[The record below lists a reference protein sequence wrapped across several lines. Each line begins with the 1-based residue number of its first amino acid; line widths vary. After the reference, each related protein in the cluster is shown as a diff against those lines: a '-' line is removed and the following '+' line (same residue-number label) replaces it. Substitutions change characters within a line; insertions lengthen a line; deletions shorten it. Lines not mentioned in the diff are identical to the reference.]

1 MILIID
7 NYDSFTYNLVQLF
20 ESRGEEVLVKL
31 NDQVSIEE
39 IEKMKPDGIILSPGP
54 CTPNEAG
61 ICIEVVKAL
70 GENYPILG
78 VCLGHQVIGQAF
90 GGKVVGAGRIIHGK
104 TEAIHHSGQGLFENI
119 INKFKATRY
128 HSLIIEKQSM
138 PIELAIMATAD
149 SDGMIMAIQHRQ
161 YPIYGLQFHPE
172 SYGTDYGKEM
182 ADNFIRLMKNY
193 KKEVV

>member
-61 ICIEVVKAL
+61 ICTEVVKAL

-119 INKFKATRY
+119 MNKFKATRY
-128 HSLIIEKQSM
+128 HSLIIDKQSM
-138 PIELAIMATAD
+138 PIELAITATGD
-149 SDGMIMAIQHRQ
+149 SDGMIMAIQHRE

-193 KKEVV
+193 KKEAV